1 MANSNQAKIKA
12 IRSNFGE
19 PGSDPPTYY
28 KRVLRSE
35 ASPVLDQHF
44 GYKRKVF
51 TEYIVD
57 FLRSELGR
65 NTFNELKLDTV
76 ETLLEDKEDVAIR
89 QLCWDTLNNNRA
101 ATKAALLKFHKF
113 VLPLYADDEL
123 VKGLPF
129 YFSPRLLKSGAIE
142 AAKFTHP
149 LSEVLTWPEL
159 RPKAETCTDLRD
171 AFERRTP
178 VLQYHVPYY
187 ASVKLDGYAAV
198 WTGRG
203 LITKEGGA
211 KVMIVPPTMQAQL
224 ETHFGDEILL
234 GELVYVWNEKEYGI
248 RVRAKQQDK
257 SLGKPMLSRLL
268 TLHQD
273 AVSTKAAG
281 AIKAAKHTMF
291 MVYDIISYK
300 HRPKPYEK
308 RLEILMDMFKR
319 AGPLTRVRLIDQY
332 RLEPFGD
339 KSDPK
344 GWTFWKQLPGNFA
357 SNIDE
362 FAAKLPRTGDGLSSE
377 AEAIV
382 NCMTLGCITANQEGL
397 ILTPNLPYYDLH
409 GGKGMFVGDRDAPR
423 KPTCRIKI
431 KPRLRFGVYTPSLN
445 ERRWYESK
453 ETLQGVVRIRPYM
466 LLKDSDDN
474 KELRE
479 ALRPKRIY
487 RTFNVR
493 GQPPETTAAFRSAA
507 FTYKFQGLRLEVG
520 VEPSRLPRT
529 IDALVP
535 DGIGY
540 FAEKFYKSLESAGV
554 IASRTEILNEIELLK
569 QNDIPDEFD
578 NQAMIEA
585 MMLMQIGNN
594 LRLYGAGDYL
604 TVVTDTLWNALND
617 EPAASVSVPSSAEE
631 RDNESIFSA
640 LFGLPVGELGY
651 NRLAPSL
658 RRFVEGS
665 ENIFARE
672 CPGMTVQ
679 TPLFVGIG
687 TISAGYKNWQLLP
700 KGVKVYTRYGDTSVM
715 FVEVSPTDRVR
726 GELYVNVRQT
736 DPDEAP
742 VGRPVRTVDNVVPYA
757 DTTRRKIHR
766 NVKLAIDETGGN
778 VLYRANNSAQ
788 QANQTYLLRNVD
800 SAAFKDAAEVDVK
813 KRGFATFD
821 DSSRVPTNGT
831 SIYYFLMLKT
841 IAKLALTGNLNKV
854 KLKEGN

>member
-1 MANSNQAKIKA
+1 
-12 IRSNFGE
+12 
-19 PGSDPPTYY
+19 
-28 KRVLRSE
+28 
-35 ASPVLDQHF
+35 
-44 GYKRKVF
+44 VF

-57 FLRSELGR
+57 FLRSELSR
-65 NTFNELKLDTV
+65 STFDALKLDTV
-76 ETLLEDKEDVAIR
+76 ESLLEKREDEAIR
-89 QLCWDTLNNNRA
+89 QLCWDTLNNSRA
-101 ATKAALLKFHKF
+101 KAALLKFHKF

-142 AAKFTHP
+142 AANLTHP

-171 AFERRTP
+171 AFERKTP
-178 VLQYHVPYY
+178 VVQYHVPYY

-198 WTGRG
+198 WTGKG

-211 KVMIVPPTMQAQL
+211 KVLIVPPTMQTQL

-234 GELVYVWNEKEYGI
+234 GELVYVWNEKEYGKS
-248 RVRAKQQDK
+248 VRGKTEDK

-273 AVSTKAAG
+273 ADSTKAAG
-281 AIKAAKHTMF
+281 ARKAAKHTMF

-300 HRPKPYEK
+300 HRPKLYED
-308 RLEILMDMFKR
+308 RLKILSDAFKK

-332 RLEPFGD
+332 KLEPFGI
-339 KSDPK
+339 KTDPK
-344 GWTFWKQLPGNFA
+344 GWDFWKRLPGNFA

-362 FAAKLPRTGDGLSSE
+362 FAAKLPRTSEGSSE

-397 ILTPNLPYYDLH
+397 ILTPDLPYYDLH
-409 GGKGMFVGDRDAPR
+409 GEKGMFVGDSKAAT
-423 KPTCRIKI
+423 PTTRIKI
-431 KPRLRFGVYTPSLN
+431 KPRVRFGVYTPGLY
-445 ERRWYESK
+445 EKRWYESK
-453 ETLQGVVRIRPYM
+453 ETLQGVVKIRPHM

-479 ALRPKRIY
+479 ALRPTRIY

-554 IASRTEILNEIELLK
+554 IASRAEILDEIEAFK
-569 QNDIPDEFD
+569 QDDFPDEFD
-578 NQAMIEA
+578 DQAMIEA

-604 TVVTDTLWNALND
+604 TVVNETLWKALD
-617 EPAASVSVPSSAEE
+617 SEADASVSVPSSTEE
-631 RDNESIFSA
+631 RDNESVFSA

-679 TPLFVGIG
+679 TPLFVCIG
-687 TISAGYKNWQLLP
+687 TIRTKNWELLP

-742 VGRPVRTVDNVVPYA
+742 VGRPVRTVDKVVSA
-757 DTTRRKIHR
+757 DTMRPLNIHGPIKRKI
-766 NVKLAIDETGGN
+766 KKSGGN
-778 VLYRANNSAQ
+778 VLYRADNKARADEN
-788 QANQTYLLRNVD
+788 YLLRNVD

-821 DSSRVPTNGT
+821 DSSRVPTNGA
-831 SIYYFLMLKT
+831 SIYYFLKLKT
-841 IAKLALTGNLNKV
+841 IAKLKLTGNLNKV